1 VLPVAVAKRLADLFW
16 KRTKELCNTDQ
27 VKQRHLYLYPTL
39 HISCTKD
46 IFIFIAP
53 LTGVGAPCGLSL
65 KKIVYFKQSESMQT
79 QGRSAL
85 WDKRVGMK
93 DLFGKTV
100 FESLPSYK
108 TQIMVVRL

>member
-1 VLPVAVAKRLADLFW
+1 VGVDFSAGPPVGSRALCLGVASGCRKTTCRSFLE
-16 KRTKELCNTDQ
+16 T
-27 VKQRHLYLYPTL
+27 
-39 HISCTKD
+39 SCTKD

-79 QGRSAL
+79 QDRSAL